1 MADQTLKG
9 ASSILSIYTDIKDE
23 AGEVIAADY
32 FPVACITSD
41 SITHS
46 NAMVDGVVTKCN
58 QNPESEYGAESYTIS
73 VDAIAM
79 ENDGLKASYDAVY
92 NARKKSIDEKGYIYF
107 KNVTTHADGITPT
120 TTTEF
125 GKGRIPE
132 LSKERPAEGA
142 QTFNFTING
151 VGELSAT
158 DLHV

>member
-1 MADQTLKG
+1 MADQTIKG
-9 ASSILSIYTDIKDE
+9 ANSIISIYTEIKDE
-23 AGEVIAADY
+23 AGEVIADAY
-32 FPVACITSD
+32 YPVGCVTSD

-58 QNPESEYGAESYTIS
+58 QNPESEYGAESYTVS
-73 VDAIAM
+73 VDAVNM

-92 NARKKSIDEKGYIYF
+92 TARKKSIDEKGYVYF
-107 KNVTTHADGITPT
+107 KIVTTHADGITPA

-158 DLHV
+158 DLNV